1 MATIRLP
8 IPSDLK
14 DSVVRAYPDGKMKA
28 VVISLDDGADW
39 CYESDKRAMD
49 ILKAHNAKATY
60 GINLKNLSHGSR
72 TTATRSGTRRLSSW

>member
-1 MATIRLP
+1 MP

-39 CYESDKRAMD
+39 CYESDKRAMAFTQAD
-49 ILKAHNAKATY
+49 EVVEFIKTHQEYFKD
-60 GINLKNLSHGSR
+60 
-72 TTATRSGTRRLSSW
+72 